1 MCSWLGIRTTRARIR
16 WPGRQHQR
24 QVKSHQLDR
33 ISPHSDEEYV
43 SHTCHLLGI
52 IVLTP
57 RLTVPL
63 IVINTLI
70 IVYELILG

>member
-1 MCSWLGIRTTRARIR
+1 MCSWLGIRTTRACIW

-24 QVKSHQLDR
+24 QVESHQPDR
-33 ISPHSDEEYV
+33 ISPHTDEEYV
-43 SHTCHLLGI
+43 SHTCRLVITML
-52 IVLTP
+52 LTP
-57 RLTVPL
+57 ILTVPL